1 MSIFLSI
8 SSYRDPLLAN
18 TLTSAYE
25 NAADKDN
32 LIFAVVDQN
41 NKKLNTNQFNFA
53 QQIRYLFLDYT
64 YACLLYTSPSPRDL
78 STSRMPSSA

>member
-41 NKKLNTNQFNFA
+41 NEKLNTEQFNFA
-53 QQIRYLFLDYT
+53 PQIRYLFLDYS
-64 YACLLYTSPSPRDL
+64 YARGCLLYTSPSPRD
-78 STSRMPSSA
+78 